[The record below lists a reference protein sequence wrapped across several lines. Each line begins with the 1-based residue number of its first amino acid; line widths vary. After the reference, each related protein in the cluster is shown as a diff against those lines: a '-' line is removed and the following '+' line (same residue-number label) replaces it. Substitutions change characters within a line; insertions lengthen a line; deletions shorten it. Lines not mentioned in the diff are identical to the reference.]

1 MRSIRKT
8 ALIFLL
14 VSVLLAAAIRI
25 TSVNAAAEKPII
37 DTYSQNEWVPL
48 GGSYFRSYQE
58 NTNGYSVMITGHEI
72 IDRKDYLE
80 KYGLDPS
87 SVNEENSFRYIM
99 EVSLTI
105 RNENNEEGKIMKC
118 FMCDGDLE
126 EKKVNYVVDL
136 EETIIIIKGVPAKV
150 CPQCGEQYF
159 DDKTSE
165 NIERIVNQLK
175 QLATEVTI
183 VNYTEKVA

>member
-1 MRSIRKT
+1 
-8 ALIFLL
+8 
-14 VSVLLAAAIRI
+14 
-25 TSVNAAAEKPII
+25 
-37 DTYSQNEWVPL
+37 
-48 GGSYFRSYQE
+48 
-58 NTNGYSVMITGHEI
+58 
-72 IDRKDYLE
+72 
-80 KYGLDPS
+80 
-87 SVNEENSFRYIM
+87 
-99 EVSLTI
+99 
-105 RNENNEEGKIMKC
+105 
-118 FMCDGDLE
+118 MCDGDLE

-165 NIERIVNQLK
+165 NIERIANQLK